1 MKIIP
6 AALQAHYN
14 SGSLCVA
21 SALLIRRQDG
31 KVFAFTSHDLPL
43 VMDVSPWGVDEA
55 EQVFDCTQGLD
66 VSGIV
71 STAGFNVDNLE
82 ITTLDDGSL
91 FVREEVLA
99 GMWQNAEFWLFRYRW
114 DVLLPTI
121 ANDVEVLMRG
131 WLGEITLGTSTLT
144 VELRG
149 LKQKLQQSVG
159 MVSQKTCR
167 SRLGAVGLGQCN
179 RDLADLTHAV
189 EVVAVTDKRTFVIAQ
204 LPVQPPPDPDAQPG
218 DPLPPLVQPPAFAY
232 DYLGEGMVTWVSGAN
247 KGLSQKVRTHTAAGV
262 VTLVLPMVLPI
273 AVGDQLTAVAGCRKR
288 LMEDCKAKFGNVL
301 NFQGEPHRPSPDEL
315 TKPV

>member
-1 MKIIP
+1 MKTIP
-6 AALQAHYN
+6 AALQAHYD
-14 SGSLCVA
+14 SGGLCVA

-55 EQVFDCTQGLD
+55 EQVFDSAQGLD

-189 EVVAVTDKRTFVIAQ
+189 EVVSVTDKRTFVIAQ

-218 DPLPPLVQPPAFAY
+218 DPLPPLVQPPAFPD
-232 DYLGEGMVTWVSGAN
+232 DYLGEGMVTWTNGAN
-247 KGLSQKVRTHTAAGV
+247 TGLSQKVRTHTAAGV

-273 AVGDQLTAVAGCRKR
+273 AVGDQLTVVAGCRKR

>member
-1 MKIIP
+1 MKSIP
-6 AALQAHYN
+6 AALQAHYD

-43 VMDVSPWGVDEA
+43 VMDVTPWGVDA
-55 EQVFDCTQGLD
+55 LEQVFDCKQGLSASD
-66 VSGIV
+66 VV
-71 STAGFNVDNLE
+71 SSSGFNVDNLE
-82 ITTLDDGSL
+82 ITTLDDGTL

-121 ANDVEVLMRG
+121 ANDVEILMRG
-131 WLGEITLGTSTLT
+131 WLGEITLGSTALT
-144 VELRG
+144 VEMRG

-159 MVSQKTCR
+159 IVSQKTCR
-167 SRLGAVGLGQCN
+167 SRLGAVGRGQCN
-179 RDLADLTHAV
+179 RDLADHTHAV
-189 EVVAVTDKRTFVIAQ
+189 VVTAVTDKRSFVIAQ
-204 LPVQPPPDPDAQPG
+204 LPVQPPG
-218 DPLPPLVQPPAFAY
+218 DPLPPLVQPPAFPD
-232 DYLGEGMVTWVSGAN
+232 DYLGEGLLTWLTGAN
-247 KGLSQKVRTHTAAGV
+247 AGLTQKVRTHTAAGV
-262 VTLVLPMVLPI
+262 VTLVLPMVLPV
-273 AVGDQLTAVAGCRKR
+273 AVGDTLTAVAGCRKR

-301 NFQGEPHRPSPDEL
+301 NFQAEYHRPSPDTL

>member
-6 AALQAHYN
+6 AALQAHYD

-55 EQVFDCTQGLD
+55 EQVFDCKQGLIASEV
-66 VSGIV
+66 VS
-71 STAGFNVDNLE
+71 SSGFNVDNLE

-99 GMWQNAEFWLFRYRW
+99 GMWQNAEFWLFSYRW

-159 MVSQKTCR
+159 IVSQKTCR

-179 RDLADLTHAV
+179 RDLADHTHAV
-189 EVVAVTDKRTFVIAQ
+189 VVSAVTDKRSFVIAQ
-204 LPVQPPPDPDAQPG
+204 LPVQPPPDPDALPG
-218 DPLPPLVQPPAFAY
+218 DPLPEPVQPPPFPD
-232 DYLGEGMVTWVSGAN
+232 DYLGEGLLTWLTGAN
-247 KGLSQKVRTHTAAGV
+247 AGLTQKVRTHTAAGT
-262 VTLVLPMVLPI
+262 VTLVLPMVLPV
-273 AVGDQLTAVAGCRKR
+273 AVGDTLTAVAGCRKR
-288 LMEDCKAKFGNVL
+288 LTEDCQAKFGNAI
-301 NFQGEPHRPSPDEL
+301 NFQGEPHRPSPDTL

>member
-1 MKIIP
+1 MKSIP

-14 SGSLCVA
+14 SGSLCLA
-21 SALLIRRQDG
+21 SALLLRRVDG
-31 KVFAFTSHDLPL
+31 KVYAFTSHDLAL
-43 VMDVSPWGVDEA
+43 VMDVNPWGIDAA
-55 EQVFDCTQGLD
+55 EQVFSSSQGLN

-121 ANDVEVLMRG
+121 ANDVEVFMRG
-131 WLGEITLGTSTLT
+131 WLGEITLGTSKLT

-159 MVSQKTCR
+159 IVSQKTCR
-167 SRLGAVGLGQCN
+167 ARLGSQGLGQCN
-179 RDLADLTHAV
+179 KDLNTFTHNVAIT
-189 EVVAVTDKRTFVIAQ
+189 AVTDKRTFKINAG
-204 LPVQPPPDPDAQPG
+204 LAE
-218 DPLPPLVQPPAFAY
+218 
-232 DYLGEGMVTWVSGAN
+232 DYLGEGIVTWTTGAN
-247 KGLSQKVRTHTAAGV
+247 TGLSQKVRTHTAAGV
-262 VTLVLPMVLPI
+262 VTLVLPMVLPL
-273 AVGDQLTAVAGCRKR
+273 AVGDQLTVVAGCRKR
-288 LMEDCKAKFGNVL
+288 LTEDCKAKFGNVP

-315 TKPV
+315 TKSV

>member
-1 MKIIP
+1 MKTIP
-6 AALQAHYN
+6 AALQAHYD
-14 SGSLCVA
+14 SGSLCMA

-55 EQVFDCTQGLD
+55 EQVFDCAQGLN

-179 RDLADLTHAV
+179 KDLTAFTNSAAIT
-189 EVVAVTDKRTFVIAQ
+189 AVTDKRTFSIDAV
-204 LPVQPPPDPDAQPG
+204 LPD
-218 DPLPPLVQPPAFAY
+218 
-232 DYLGEGMVTWVSGAN
+232 DYLGEGMVTWTSGAN

-273 AVGDQLTAVAGCRKR
+273 AVGDQLTVVAGCRKR

>member
-1 MKIIP
+1 MKSIP
-6 AALQAHYN
+6 AALQAHYD

-55 EQVFDCTQGLD
+55 EQVFDCAQGLD

-179 RDLADLTHAV
+179 RDLSDHTHAV
-189 EVVAVTDKRTFVIAQ
+189 VVTAVTDKRSFVIAQ
-204 LPVQPPPDPDAQPG
+204 LPVQPPG
-218 DPLPPLVQPPAFAY
+218 DPLPPLVQPPAFAD
-232 DYLGEGMVTWVSGAN
+232 DYLGEGMITWASGAN

-273 AVGDQLTAVAGCRKR
+273 AVGDQLTVVAGCRKR

-301 NFQGEPHRPSPDEL
+301 NFQAEPHRPSPDEL